1 MSSICGLS
9 DDLLVAI
16 LSLVKTKDAVATSL
30 LSKRWLT
37 LWKLVPRL
45 DYIITPWYAS
55 HSGSDFIDNFLLLSE
70 APVLETMHLRLG
82 YNCKPEEQ
90 ERWVD
95 IALARHVRVLELIY
109 SRSPSTPMPFPRS
122 LFTYNG
128 LVVLRLQEVV
138 IRDIPSTIF
147 LQSLKTLSLLCVRF
161 CSRDDELVHTLLS
174 ACPVLET
181 LVVRRWLEDYVTTF
195 KIAVPSL
202 QSLYIMRRPGGHAQT
217 DDREYIIN
225 APSLKDLKVCDE
237 FSWFRPLVE
246 MPKLVKAEIKIRR
259 DDSKKLLGLEMP
271 KLVKAEIKIRRD
283 DSKKL
288 LGCIA
293 SAKHLSLCVTSAKQL
308 LMEKS
313 VENLCQLEYLELCTN
328 CSSDWLCLLL
338 KHSPKLRVLRFNNP
352 TSQIDGCNSLRRIR
366 DRWEEPCCVPECLVT
381 SLETVEWIGY
391 EGTETEKEVANYI
404 LEKACHLKKMTIFRH
419 ITNLRKKY
427 RTLIDLVSRLSCSIK
442 CRLEV
447 VPLEQH

>member
-1 MSSICGLS
+1 MSSICGLN
-9 DDLLVAI
+9 DDLLVTI

-30 LSKRWLT
+30 LSKRWLS

-45 DYIITPWYAS
+45 DYVITPWYAS

-82 YNCKPEEQ
+82 FNCEPEEQ

-109 SRSPSTPMPFPRS
+109 SRSPSSPMPFPRS

-138 IRDIPSTIF
+138 IWDIPSTIF

-181 LVVRRWLEDYVTTF
+181 LVVRRWLYDCVTTF

-202 QSLYIMRRPGGHAQT
+202 QSLYIMCRPGGHAKT

-246 MPKLVKAEIKIRR
+246 MPKLVKAEIKIRP
-259 DDSKKLLGLEMP
+259 DN
-271 KLVKAEIKIRRD
+271 
-283 DSKKL
+283 SKKL

-313 VENLCQLEYLELCTN
+313 VEYLCQLEYLELCTN

-381 SLETVEWIGY
+381 SLETVEWVGY
-391 EGTETEKEVANYI
+391 EGTETEKEVAIYI
-404 LEKACHLKKMTIFRH
+404 LEKANHLKKMTISRH
-419 ITNLRKKY
+419 ITYLREKY
-427 RTLIDLVSRLSCSIK
+427 RTLIDLVSRLSCPIK

-447 VPLEQH
+447 VALEQH